1 MFDLSQLAIFMA
13 ATLALNLTPG
23 PDMLY
28 TATRS
33 LGQGKR
39 AGVASA
45 LGIGAGTVVHII
57 AATLGLSVVL
67 SYSAVT
73 FMAIKYLGAA
83 YLIYLGIKTF
93 RNKEQL
99 HLGKNVAR
107 ESTRRIFW
115 QGVVTNI
122 LNPKVALFF
131 LSFLPQFVNPERG
144 SVGLQ
149 LATLGIM
156 FDISGVTVLLIVAFA
171 VGHASGWLESKPTF
185 WKVQKWFTGSV
196 FIALGARLAL
206 ADRK

>member
-1 MFDLSQLAIFMA
+1 MFDPSQLAIFMA

-33 LGQGKR
+33 LGQGKQ

-45 LGIGAGTVVHII
+45 LGIGAGTIVHIV
-57 AATLGLSVVL
+57 AATLGLSAVL

-99 HLGKNVAR
+99 HLGKSDSR

-156 FDISGVTVLLIVAFA
+156 FDISGVTVLLVVAFA
-171 VGHASGWLESKPTF
+171 VGHASSWLENRPTF

>member
-1 MFDLSQLAIFMA
+1 MFEFSQLAIFMA

-39 AGVASA
+39 AGIASA
-45 LGIGAGTVVHII
+45 LGIGAGTIVHIV
-57 AATLGLSVVL
+57 AATLGLSAVL

-73 FMAIKYLGAA
+73 FTVIKYLGAT

-93 RNKEQL
+93 RNKAQL
-99 HLGKNVAR
+99 QLGTNVVR

-156 FDISGVTVLLIVAFA
+156 FDISGVTVLLVIALA
-171 VGHASGWLESKPTF
+171 VGHASGWLERQPTF

>member
-1 MFDLSQLAIFMA
+1 MFESSQLAIFMA

-33 LGQGKR
+33 LGQGRR
-39 AGVASA
+39 AGIASA
-45 LGIGAGTVVHII
+45 LGIGAGTIVHII
-57 AATLGLSVVL
+57 AATLGLSAVL
-67 SYSAVT
+67 SYSAFT

-93 RNKEQL
+93 RSKAQL
-99 HLGKNVAR
+99 HLGKNVAK
-107 ESTRRIFW
+107 ESLSRIFW
-115 QGVVTNI
+115 QGVLTNI

-131 LSFLPQFVNPERG
+131 LSFLPQFVDPERG

-149 LATLGIM
+149 LATLGVM
-156 FDISGVTVLLIVAFA
+156 FDLSGVTVLLVIAIA
-171 VGHASGWLESKPTF
+171 VGHASSWLENSPTF
-185 WKVQKWFTGSV
+185 LKVQKWFTGSV

>member
-45 LGIGAGTVVHII
+45 LGIGAGTIVHII
-57 AATLGLSVVL
+57 AATLGLSAVL